1 MNTVSAMIC
10 PVCKGQLELD
20 PNSSNNSVQ
29 YLRCPSCGTYV
40 AVTNENVKTNI
51 INKTIR
57 MTKENIDHTKIAK
70 YEYLKYRDQYGWK
83 LMGKLWKL
91 IGKFCLVLILFFILS
106 ILLISQIDKNEKK
119 HIKIAQEQG
128 LICATNSDN
137 YKGKH
142 YKEVEKQLEDMGFK
156 NIETLK
162 LHDAE
167 SDEER
172 NKIVSV
178 SINGR
183 TSFKYSDYFNPEDSV
198 LITYH

>member
-70 YEYLKYRDQYGWK
+70 YEYKKYRDQYN
-83 LMGKLWKL
+83 WKL
-91 IGKFCLVLILFFILS
+91 IGKLYLALILFFILF

-128 LICATNSDN
+128 LICAGNPNN
-137 YKGKH
+137 YEGKH
-142 YKEVEKQLEDMGFK
+142 YKEVKKQLEDMGFK
-156 NIETLK
+156 NIETLA